1 MQEIILSVIVPIYNA
16 DPFISRCLDSLI
28 CQWPEED
35 SRYEIICVN
44 DGSTDRSA
52 QILAEYQNKYPS
64 RIKLYRQEN
73 QGHAA
78 ARNVGLSLA
87 QGEIITFCDADDYL
101 AAGSYYYLFT
111 HFWAKGIDVLKFWSV
126 TLDKKMLKKWHE
138 APLSGNILFEGY
150 GQDAILS
157 NRLPSFIWT
166 SFYRRQFL
174 QRHNIEFSL
183 IIIGEDD
190 LFNLDV
196 FVRNPRVREVDTY
209 AYYYTT
215 SKTQLTRGRE
225 KKYMRASVS
234 GYLQSFD
241 RYLEYSH
248 QYPNLSE
255 RLKNK
260 LYRLLLPFIS
270 RALCAKMS
278 RQDFLDLKHYLASNK
293 IIPAKGLGLWGLFI
307 NFSFQNFF
315 LFRISGFF
323 YKNIFVRF
331 ILPHLSRN

>member
-1 MQEIILSVIVPIYNA
+1 
-16 DPFISRCLDSLI
+16 
-28 CQWPEED
+28 
-35 SRYEIICVN
+35 
-44 DGSTDRSA
+44 
-52 QILAEYQNKYPS
+52 
-64 RIKLYRQEN
+64 
-73 QGHAA
+73 
-78 ARNVGLSLA
+78 
-87 QGEIITFCDADDYL
+87 
-101 AAGSYYYLFT
+101 
-111 HFWAKGIDVLKFWSV
+111 
-126 TLDKKMLKKWHE
+126 MLKKWHE

-196 FVRNPRVREVDTY
+196 FVRNSRVREVDTY

-225 KKYMRASVS
+225 KKCMRASVS

-248 QYPNLSE
+248 QYPDLSE

-270 RALCAKMS
+270 RALCTGMS
-278 RQDFLDLKHYLASNK
+278 RQDFLDLKHYLANNK
-293 IIPAKGLGLWGLFI
+293 IIPAKGRDCGGYLL
-307 NFSFQNFF
+307 
-315 LFRISGFF
+315 IS
-323 YKNIFVRF
+323 RF
-331 ILPHLSRN
+331 